1 MAVIIEGEDYDN
13 NLTVHTVTVQ
23 QWENVWNIQELMEDQ
38 YQTGWVDVTGD
49 TFEVW
54 I

>member
-1 MAVIIEGEDYDN
+1 MAVIIEEEGYNN

-23 QWENVWNIQELMEDQ
+23 QWESVFDTQELMEDI